1 MKRRDFV
8 LLLGGVLTAVR
19 PLRAQQ
25 KAMPVIGFLHSG
37 SATAFAGFVAAF
49 RAGLKEVGF
58 AEGENVAIEFRWAD
72 GHYDR
77 LPQLA
82 ADLANRRVDVI
93 VGASAPTAAAA
104 KKATAVI
111 PIVFSTGLD
120 PVASGFVHSLSRPD
134 ANLTGIYQL
143 MGALVAKR
151 FGILRDLLP
160 GIDML
165 GVLLNPDNPTFDTQV
180 EEIRK
185 AAGSVG
191 QRITILH
198 AVTEPELDAAFAAL
212 RDLSAGGVLVG
223 ADAFYNTRRE
233 QIVALAA
240 RHGVPAIYQ
249 QKEFVVSGGLMSYG
263 ADLDAGRRQVGVYT
277 GRVLKGEKPAD
288 LPVVQP
294 TKFELVINLKT
305 ARTLG
310 LTVPPLLLATA
321 DEVIE

>member
-1 MKRRDFV
+1 MNRRDLILRIGSLIGAPIV
-8 LLLGGVLTAVR
+8 A
-19 PLRAQQ
+19 RAQQ

-58 AEGENVAIEFRWAD
+58 IEGENVAVEFRWAD

-93 VGASAPTAAAA
+93 VGASAPAAAA
-104 KKATAVI
+104 AGSATAVI

-120 PVASGFVHSLSRPD
+120 PVASGFVHSLSRPG

-143 MGALVAKR
+143 MGALAAKR

-160 GIDML
+160 GIDLL

-180 EEIRK
+180 EEIRN
-185 AAGSVG
+185 AASSVG
-191 QRITILH
+191 QRITILN
-198 AVTEPELDAAFAAL
+198 AATEPELNAAFAAL
-212 RDLSAGGVLVG
+212 SHLPAGGVLVG

-240 RHGVPAIYQ
+240 RHGMPAIYQ
-249 QKEFVVSGGLMSYG
+249 QREFVTSGGLMSYG
-263 ADLDAGRRQVGVYT
+263 AEFGPSSSRRLYGP
-277 GRVLKGEKPAD
+277 GSEG
-288 LPVVQP
+288 
-294 TKFELVINLKT
+294 
-305 ARTLG
+305 
-310 LTVPPLLLATA
+310 
-321 DEVIE
+321 